1 MQKLS
6 TRRRVLVG
14 ALSLVMLASACTFG
28 SSSTS
33 SGPTAAGDPVEIRV
47 WAHQSR
53 SFNKALKDL
62 FAAYTAAHPTV
73 TFKLDTFDYDTYVQ
87 TLQTALP
94 AGTQADILH
103 MFGTWTCSYADF
115 LTPVPE
121 SISTLASAQEAFFAA
136 PIGGFTCG
144 DTLYG
149 FPQEFNIE
157 YGATLVNTDLAAAAG
172 VELDGW
178 ADWDEFKADRRSSP

>member
-53 SFNKALKDL
+53 SFNKALN
-62 FAAYTAAHPTV
+62 
-73 TFKLDTFDYDTYVQ
+73 
-87 TLQTALP
+87 
-94 AGTQADILH
+94 
-103 MFGTWTCSYADF
+103 F